1 LELYKHDMQNTWKIL
16 KQAMNLLNN
25 RSDIT
30 KIKHD
35 GKVVEDPV
43 NIVLI
48 FAIYTLLR
56 LVKPLPTIFNSLI
69 TPFTDLFRSRK
80 SKIYIFVC
88 PNTQK

>member
-1 LELYKHDMQNTWKIL
+1 MQNTWTIL

-48 FAIYTLLR
+48 FAIYTLLQ

-69 TPFTDLFRSRK
+69 TPFTDFFRSRK

>member
-1 LELYKHDMQNTWKIL
+1 MQNTWKIL

-30 KIKHD
+30 NIKHD

-48 FAIYTLLR
+48 FAIYTLLQ

-69 TPFTDLFRSRK
+69 TPFTDFFRSRK
-80 SKIYIFVC
+80 SKIYIFVR

>member
-1 LELYKHDMQNTWKIL
+1 MQNTWKIL

-43 NIVLI
+43 NIVQI
-48 FAIYTLLR
+48 FASYTLLR
-56 LVKPLPTIFNSLI
+56 FGETLAHNI
-69 TPFTDLFRSRK
+69 
-80 SKIYIFVC
+80 
-88 PNTQK
+88 

>member
-1 LELYKHDMQNTWKIL
+1 MQNTWKIL

-43 NIVLI
+43 NIVQI
-48 FAIYTLLR
+48 FASYTLFR

-69 TPFTDLFRSRK
+69 TPFTDFFRSRK